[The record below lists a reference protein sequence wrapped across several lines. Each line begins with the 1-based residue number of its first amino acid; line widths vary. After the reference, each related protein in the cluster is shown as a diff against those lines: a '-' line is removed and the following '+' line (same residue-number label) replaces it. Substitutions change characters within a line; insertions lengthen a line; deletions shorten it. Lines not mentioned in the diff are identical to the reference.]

1 MEEKNN
7 SRNVSISRRSFL
19 KLGGMTVAAVGLS
32 SVLPEPVAKAAGL
45 DTGKNLFRT
54 ATGDTPLQTRT
65 LGSGNRALTVS
76 AIGLGCMGM
85 SHHRS
90 EHPDKKTL
98 IRLLHEAVDR
108 GVTLFDTA
116 ESYGPWINEE
126 LVGEALH
133 EYRYRVTVTTKFGHT
148 FINGKHNIGVEDC
161 TPANIRR
168 VCEASLKRLRLE
180 ALPMFYQHRQDK
192 NVPVEEVASTVAD
205 LIKEGKVLRF
215 GLSEVNA
222 DTIRRAHAVC
232 PVTAVQSEY
241 HLMWR
246 EPEKTVFPVLEELGI
261 GFVPYSPLTRGF
273 LGGDINEFTRFDPD
287 NDNRATHTQFTPE
300 ALRNNTPILNELHRF
315 GRVHGMTS
323 SQVALAWMLWKKP
336 WVVPIPGTTKS
347 AHLAEDIQTLD
358 FTCTD
363 EEWLALEAAVASH
376 PVTGSRANS
385 RDTSIQK

>member
-1 MEEKNN
+1 MERDKDNK
-7 SRNVSISRRSFL
+7 SGIDRRSFL
-19 KLGGMTVAAVGLS
+19 KIGGMTMAAMGLS
-32 SVLPEPVAKAAGL
+32 SLMPSAVAKAAGL
-45 DTGKNLFRT
+45 DMQRPSLRT
-54 ATGDTPLQTRT
+54 ATGDTPLETRT
-65 LGSGNRALTVS
+65 LGQGSQALTVS

-90 EHPDKKTL
+90 DHPDKKTL

-116 ESYGPWINEE
+116 ESYGPWVNEE

-133 EYRYRVTVTTKFGHT
+133 EYRYRVNVTTKFGHT
-148 FINGKHNIGVEDC
+148 FVNGKHNIGVEDC
-161 TPANIRR
+161 SPANIRR

-180 ALPMFYQHRQDK
+180 AIPMFYQHRQDK

-232 PVTAVQSEY
+232 PLTAVQSEY

-246 EPEKTVFPVLEELGI
+246 EPENTIFPVLEELGI

-273 LGGDINEFTRFDPD
+273 LGGDINEFTRFDPN

-300 ALRNNTPILNELHRF
+300 AIRNNTPILNELHKF
-315 GRVHGMTS
+315 GRTHGMTS

-336 WVVPIPGTTKS
+336 WIVPIPGTTKS
-347 AHLAEDIQTLD
+347 AHLAEDLQALA
-358 FTCTD
+358 FSCSD
-363 EEWLALEAAVASH
+363 EEWLALEEAVASH
-376 PVTGSRANS
+376 PITGSRANS
-385 RDTSIQK
+385 RDTSIQKS